1 MADRLLEL
9 YEKMPKGYFRDEEEF
24 KAYASDPANYD
35 DIFDII
41 KDSGEFASKE
51 EMLSYIAP
59 DLKKKERKTLKS
71 SFLKNKAIFQAI
83 IMANSFL
90 AKWQRLSLTVS
101 AIAFYIFSK
110 PKFHSG
116 LQFLRSLHLLN
127 KLQQYIRL

>member
-59 DLKKKERKTLKS
+59 DLKKKESTDSDYSIGESQLP
-71 SFLKNKAIFQAI
+71 FLE
-83 IMANSFL
+83 S
-90 AKWQRLSLTVS
+90 
-101 AIAFYIFSK
+101 
-110 PKFHSG
+110 
-116 LQFLRSLHLLN
+116 
-127 KLQQYIRL
+127 